1 MRVADIGVA
10 FDISIGLE
18 VANLAGT
25 EGVGKAHVFEQAI
38 GGFNRFLGSIAPQ
51 ATKFIVGIA
60 QGLGYMAGQARGQ
73 RVHCTHGAV
82 VAGVAD
88 YYGAGHQLIAH
99 YAAEKASVAAIVVGL
114 PKRLDGS
121 ETDLTTHVRRMVD
134 RLRPLVRIP
143 IELQDERLSSQEAES
158 RLALRERDWRA
169 RKARLDAAS
178 AAVIL
183 QDYLDSRATA
193 PPSISPA
200 SIQD

>member
-1 MRVADIGVA
+1 MRFVGV
-10 FDISIGLE
+10 DLGLKRIGLA
-18 VANLAGT
+18 VSDRSGTLARPLRTLTRRSSGD
-25 EGVGKAHVFEQAI
+25 EAAAAAIADAIAVLAREEDGVTG
-38 GGFNRFLGSIAPQ
+38 
-51 ATKFIVGIA
+51 
-60 QGLGYMAGQARGQ
+60 
-73 RVHCTHGAV
+73 
-82 VAGVAD
+82 
-88 YYGAGHQLIAH
+88 
-99 YAAEKASVAAIVVGL
+99 IVVGL

-193 PPSISPA
+193 PSISPA

>member
-1 MRVADIGVA
+1 MRFVGIDLGLKR
-10 FDISIGLE
+10 IGLA
-18 VANLAGT
+18 VSDGSGTLARPLRTLTRGSSDD
-25 EGVGKAHVFEQAI
+25 EAAAAAI
-38 GGFNRFLGSIAPQ
+38 ADAIA
-51 ATKFIVGIA
+51 V
-60 QGLGYMAGQARGQ
+60 LAREEDG
-73 RVHCTHGAV
+73 
-82 VAGVAD
+82 
-88 YYGAGHQLIAH
+88 
-99 YAAEKASVAAIVVGL
+99 VAAIVVGL
-114 PKRLDGS
+114 PKQLDGT

-143 IELQDERLSSQEAES
+143 IALQDERLSSQEAES

-193 PPSISPA
+193 PSISPA

>member
-1 MRVADIGVA
+1 MRFVGIDLGLKR
-10 FDISIGLE
+10 IGLA
-18 VANLAGT
+18 VSDGSGT
-25 EGVGKAHVFEQAI
+25 IA
-38 GGFNRFLGSIAPQ
+38 RPLRTLTRGSSDDEA
-51 ATKFIVGIA
+51 A
-60 QGLGYMAGQARGQ
+60 
-73 RVHCTHGAV
+73 
-82 VAGVAD
+82 
-88 YYGAGHQLIAH
+88 
-99 YAAEKASVAAIVVGL
+99 AAEIADAIAVLAREEDGVAAIVVGL

-193 PPSISPA
+193 PSISPA

>member
-1 MRVADIGVA
+1 VRFVGIDLGLKR
-10 FDISIGLE
+10 IGLA
-18 VANLAGT
+18 VSDASGTLARPLRTLTRGSSDD
-25 EGVGKAHVFEQAI
+25 EAAAAAI
-38 GGFNRFLGSIAPQ
+38 ADAIA
-51 ATKFIVGIA
+51 V
-60 QGLGYMAGQARGQ
+60 LAREEDG
-73 RVHCTHGAV
+73 
-82 VAGVAD
+82 
-88 YYGAGHQLIAH
+88 
-99 YAAEKASVAAIVVGL
+99 VAAIVVGL
-114 PKRLDGS
+114 PKRLDGT

-143 IELQDERLSSQEAES
+143 IALQDERLSSQEAES

-193 PPSISPA
+193 PSISPA

>member
-1 MRVADIGVA
+1 LRTLTRGSSDDEAAAAAIADAIAV
-10 FDISIGLE
+10 
-18 VANLAGT
+18 LAREEDG
-25 EGVGKAHVFEQAI
+25 
-38 GGFNRFLGSIAPQ
+38 
-51 ATKFIVGIA
+51 
-60 QGLGYMAGQARGQ
+60 
-73 RVHCTHGAV
+73 
-82 VAGVAD
+82 
-88 YYGAGHQLIAH
+88 
-99 YAAEKASVAAIVVGL
+99 VAAIVVGL